1 MIKNT
6 GYKFVFF
13 ISLIFFGFYNFLYA
27 QISVQYFGGAQRVSG
42 SCALLKTDEMSVI
55 IDCGSFY
62 EEANLPADNSVI
74 DKKLI
79 NADAM
84 ILTHA
89 HNDHSGRIPLLL
101 SEGFNGNI
109 YCTSATKK
117 ILFEMFDDG
126 WNFQDVKHKYF
137 WSKTRK
143 EKIKKFYKG
152 TLTLHW
158 YDECKKSLKNIEER
172 EIPVSQTMLENE
184 YKIKM
189 KLCKNCLKQ
198 DLEKM
203 QKQFVVLEYKKSK
216 DLSDKMSFVL
226 FDAGHIPGS
235 ASIVFYVYDKNKIN
249 TIAFSGDLGNPF
261 SKLTPDKD
269 IIPKADFVFVE
280 TTYGANKQNINFS
293 DYEKFQ
299 TAISDAVK
307 NNKIIWIPAL
317 SLHRTQKVLYEIKQ
331 AQIKGLIPEK
341 LPIYSLSPSSNGVT
355 KLYNTELKFPSKEN
369 WFKKEVYK
377 INSFLPSDYKTK
389 MPNAFQTPSII
400 ISASGMMDK
409 GVSVGL
415 LNKLLP
421 LKNVEI
427 FLVSYASPK
436 TPAGKLKC
444 GEKYIKTK
452 NTTVK
457 VSAKINIFNIFS
469 DHPDID
475 ELLRWL
481 SKQDSQTNIY
491 LVHGEKETLKKTQ
504 KFYKEKGFI
513 NTEIAIKNNDIL
525 N

>member
-13 ISLIFFGFYNFLYA
+13 ILFLIFGFSEFLYA
-27 QISVQYFGGAQRVSG
+27 EISVQYFGGAQRVSG
-42 SCALLKTDEMSVI
+42 SCALLKTNEISVI

-62 EEANLPADNSVI
+62 EEDDLPSDNSVI
-74 DKKLI
+74 DEKLI

-84 ILTHA
+84 VLSHA
-89 HNDHSGRIPLLL
+89 HNDHSGKIPVLLK
-101 SEGFNGNI
+101 EGFKGKI

-126 WNFQDVKHKYF
+126 WNFQDVKNKYF
-137 WSKTRK
+137 WSKNRK
-143 EKIKKFYKG
+143 KKIEKFSKG
-152 TLTLHW
+152 TLTIHW
-158 YDECKKSLKNIEER
+158 HNECKKSINDVEESK
-172 EIPVSQTMLENE
+172 ISVSQSNIQNK
-184 YKIKM
+184 YKIKT
-189 KLCKNCLKQ
+189 KLCKNCLKK
-198 DLEKM
+198 DLEKI
-203 QKQFVVLEYKKSK
+203 QKQFVVLEYKKNK
-216 DLSDKMSFVL
+216 DLSDNVSFVL

-235 ASIVFYVYDKNKIN
+235 ASIIFYVYDKNKIN
-249 TIAFSGDLGNPF
+249 TIAFSGDLGNVF

-269 IIPKADFVFVE
+269 IISKSDFVFIE
-280 TTYGANKQNINFS
+280 TTYGANKQNINFT
-293 DYEKFQ
+293 DYKKFQ
-299 TAISDAVK
+299 TALSDAVK

-331 AQIKGLIPEK
+331 AQLNGLIPENI
-341 LPIYSLSPSSNGVT
+341 PVYSLSPSSNGVT
-355 KLYNTELKFPSKEN
+355 KLYETELKYPSKEK

-377 INSFLPSDYKTK
+377 TGSFLPFNYINKIPKT
-389 MPNAFQTPSII
+389 FQTPSII

-409 GVSVGL
+409 GVSVNL

-421 LKNVEI
+421 LKNVEV
-427 FLVSYASPK
+427 FLVSYASLK
-436 TPAGKLKC
+436 TPAGKLKS
-444 GEKYIKTK
+444 GSKYIKTK
-452 NTTVK
+452 YGTVK
-457 VSAKINIFNIFS
+457 VKADINIFNIFS

-475 ELLRWL
+475 ELLHWL

-513 NTEIAIKNNDIL
+513 NTYIAVEGNNQL